1 MKLLS
6 FGEILWDIIGKQQH
20 LGGAP
25 FNLAVHAARCGMD
38 AGIVSALGTDALGTQ
53 ALQATTE
60 HHVDP
65 RFIQVLQDYPTGRVD
80 VTVSAQGQPDY
91 VIHEHVAFDHIAM
104 DEPTIEAIVA
114 QAYDVFCFGTLVQR
128 CEASR
133 SSLVHLL
140 ERLRSTPC
148 RIFCDVNL
156 RQHYYHPSVLEF
168 CLDACHILK
177 LNEDEV
183 AVLGQ
188 MFFHK
193 TFSALEEVCSALA
206 HAKDIDIILVTLGPR
221 GAGLFAQGTFYRVP
235 GLSVQVA
242 DTVGAGDA
250 FSAKFLSHYL
260 NSGDL
265 MGAIERANAL
275 GAYVASR
282 PGALPQYDHD
292 TEAFAKRAS
301 HTITSLDQGRKK
313 TSEKGTYHDETT

>member
-6 FGEILWDIIGKQQH
+6 FGEILWDIIGTQQH

-38 AGIVSALGTDALGTQ
+38 VGIVSALGTDALGIQ

-65 RFIQVLQDYPTGRVD
+65 GFIQVLQDYPTGRVD

-91 VIHEHVAFDHIAM
+91 VIHEQVAFDHIAM
-104 DEPTIEAIVA
+104 DEPTLDAIVA

-133 SSLVHLL
+133 SSLVQLVD
-140 ERLRSTPC
+140 RLRSTPC

-156 RQHYYHPSVLEF
+156 RQHYYHRSVLEF
-168 CLDACHILK
+168 SLEACHILK
-177 LNEDEV
+177 LNEGEV

-188 MFFHK
+188 MFFDK
-193 TFSALEEVCSALA
+193 TFGTLEEVCRALA
-206 HAKDIDIILVTLGPR
+206 QAKDIDIILVTLGAR
-221 GAGLFAQGTFYRVP
+221 GAGLFTQGTFCQVP

-260 NSGDL
+260 NSSDL
-265 MGAIERANAL
+265 MGSLKRANTL

-282 PGALPQYDHD
+282 PGALPQYDQD
-292 TEAFAKRAS
+292 AEASA
-301 HTITSLDQGRKK
+301 G
-313 TSEKGTYHDETT
+313 